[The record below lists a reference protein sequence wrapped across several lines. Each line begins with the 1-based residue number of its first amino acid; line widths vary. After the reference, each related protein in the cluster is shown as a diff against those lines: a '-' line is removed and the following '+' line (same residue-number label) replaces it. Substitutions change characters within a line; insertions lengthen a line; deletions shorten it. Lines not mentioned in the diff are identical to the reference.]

1 MDDTK
6 KAILY
11 PKAASDS
18 KKERYMLELYRT
30 KINLQY
36 KPKNPSERFKIFLD
50 PFMILIL
57 QFVIYSLC
65 HNRQKKLRDKENDHR
80 YT

>member
-6 KAILY
+6 KVILY

-18 KKERYMLELYRT
+18 KKKRYMLELLPD
-30 KINLQY
+30 KNKLAIQ
-36 KPKNPSERFKIFLD
+36 PKNPSERFKIFLD

-65 HNRQKKLRDKENDHR
+65 HNRPKKLRDKENDHR